1 MARDEAI
8 IKRPNQILV
17 WGKMQ
22 LGCVLLLS
30 EREIS
35 GNMRVAMGFR
45 GVFGKI
51 VLSLIGAVPRDG
63 L

>member
-1 MARDEAI
+1 MARDEAT

-51 VLSLIGAVPRDG
+51 VRV
-63 L
+63 